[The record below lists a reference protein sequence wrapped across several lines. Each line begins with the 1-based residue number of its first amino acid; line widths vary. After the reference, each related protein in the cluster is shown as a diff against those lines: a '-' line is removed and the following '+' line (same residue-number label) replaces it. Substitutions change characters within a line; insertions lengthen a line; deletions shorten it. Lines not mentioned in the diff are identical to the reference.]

1 MSTKKLSILLA
12 VAVGVSLGF
21 FVLIGLASV
30 STQTV
35 SADVS
40 WLKVD
45 VALMDSL
52 MATNVCGVVA
62 TNTTWT
68 VANSPYVICANGVTV
83 AAGVVLTV
91 QPGVVVKFQS
101 GGSMLVINGTLI
113 AQGVSGQPVVFTS
126 LRDDAHGGD
135 TNGDGAATV
144 PARGDW
150 GRIEFSATSTGSIV
164 EQAWIGYGGYGSW
177 GFANYGMV
185 YVRTSNVIFR
195 NNTLVLAGDD
205 DGTPR
210 AAMRVYDASPTI
222 ASNEFRQNA
231 QGIVFEGLDNNR
243 PLTLT
248 ANVFI
253 SNTAWV
259 VEVHLNDNRASI
271 ALANNTAQ
279 NNGGN
284 GCYMTGSV
292 AGTPTYRNDAASSN
306 FPFFFTN
313 LTVRSGAILTLPAGT
328 IVKMDYATIQGRLMA
343 QGTRASPVIFTS
355 LRDDTAGGDTNND
368 GATTQPGRGDW
379 GNLVFDAAGQGGI
392 LDYVVVRYGGGQYT
406 RGQVEVYTSQ
416 FTLTNSWISRSGNAG
431 LYIQQATPTVHHNQ
445 FTNNWTGIAVQGS
458 ASNPDATNPKIE
470 FNGITAN
477 NIGID
482 VTSAKP
488 IVRNNAFYA
497 QLNHAMAASNLPSPH
512 RVDVRENWWGDPGG
526 PTYDWPPTYVR
537 RGSGDYLYYGYP
549 IDFVPWLETPPP
561 GTMNAVDVTMKLAA
575 SGSAAPGG
583 TATYSIYYG
592 NYRDSSLCAAW
603 YCAVQQQQQSDQ
615 TVRDAILEV
624 VLPVEAEFMDA
635 SPGAIY
641 WPERHVVFWKLGD
654 LPYGASGSLFVS
666 VRFFWG
672 LPEGQ
677 RYGVMARFSGS
688 NLANGAF
695 NVAPYLAYQPKTVT
709 AMNSLSRA
717 AFDAR
722 RAQQAELD
730 TLYQQ
735 AVADGYGY
743 GGTFRYQVANADP
756 FSMTVLIKSDR
767 SGLRMLRDAG
777 DEILVFEL
785 HRDGYRIFDTQG
797 GARFDIQTGARS
809 LWGAWDTEAGDVAAF
824 MTPSGCTY
832 LGCTRNCQIEN
843 LANCTVGYISGAASK
858 ILGAF
863 QCLEGMSLTD
873 CTITVVDAAANLKPG
888 VGCVVGAAKCLNDC
902 RDPGSH
908 CCTEPKWERS
918 VWSYL
923 GAGDVCAQTP
933 CNTTVGIWGLA
944 ATRHMCS
951 QGEKCVAGTGS
962 QGGCKPCGSA
972 VGGAVSEAESPCAA
986 VAGAANVECDSTR
999 ISVAK
1004 DPNAKVGPVGDLLPG
1019 QLVTY
1024 TITYE
1029 NEGAGVAYNVYVEDT
1044 LSEHFDLATVQPIG
1058 AIAPT
1063 VISETRKLYWLIG
1076 ELQPKGA
1083 VGSTGAITFTV
1094 RLKAGLPAGT
1104 EIVNQAIVH
1113 FPTVPETTPTNPV
1126 VNVIRPV
1133 SAMPL
1138 EVTTEAGQGV
1148 NLTLRGVDVSGA
1160 ALSYSIVATP
1170 TRGTISGVAPAL
1182 RYTPMA
1188 GFVGVDSLFYKASSA
1203 NGESTPALVTIY
1215 VNPSS
1220 SDVTP
1225 PQVKWTSPASR
1236 EFVSTTLGVAIFTD
1250 ASGDVYPPVITLEFS
1265 EPVEATTVN
1274 TTTLTVAG
1282 ENGHLLSVTV
1292 QYQGVANQAVIH
1304 LRQPLS
1310 PQKYT
1315 VTVSGVRDLKGN
1327 AMTTPYRW
1335 DFYTTPPGMNIY
1347 LPLVLRR

>member
-1 MSTKKLSILLA
+1 MSISKLSIVL
-12 VAVGVSLGF
+12 VVGISLSIF
-21 FVLIGLASV
+21 ALIGFSV
-30 STQTV
+30 ISDQTV
-35 SADVS
+35 SADDS
-40 WLKVD
+40 WLEVD
-45 VALMDSL
+45 AAQIDSP
-52 MATNVCGVVA
+52 MVTNVCGVIA
-62 TNTTWT
+62 ANATWT
-68 VANSPYVICANGVTV
+68 VANGPYVICADGVTV
-83 AAGVVLTV
+83 AAGVVLTL
-91 QPGVVVKFQS
+91 QPGVVVKFQA
-101 GGSMLVINGTLI
+101 GTSMLVINGTLI

-135 TNGDGAATV
+135 TNGDGAATA

-150 GRIEFSATSTGSIV
+150 GKIEFSATSTGSIV
-164 EQAWIGYGGYGSW
+164 EHAWIGYGGYGSW
-177 GFANYGMV
+177 TFANYGMV
-185 YVRTSNVIFR
+185 YVRTSNLILR
-195 NNTLVLAGDD
+195 NNTLVLSGAN

-222 ASNEFRQNA
+222 AGNEFRQNA
-231 QGIVFEGLDNNR
+231 QGIVFEGIDNSR

-253 SNTAWV
+253 SNTAWA
-259 VEVHLNDNRASI
+259 VEIHLNDHRAGV
-271 ALANNTAQ
+271 ALENNTAQ

-284 GCYMTGSV
+284 GCYITGSV
-292 AGTPTYRNDAASSN
+292 AGAPTYRTDAASSN

-313 LTVRSGAILTLPAGT
+313 LTVRSGAVLTLPAGT
-328 IVKMDYATIQGRLMA
+328 IVKMGDAVIQGRLLA
-343 QGTRASPVIFTS
+343 QGTRASPVIITS
-355 LRDDTAGGDTNND
+355 LRDDTVAGDTNND

-379 GNLVFDAAGQGGI
+379 GNLVFDAASQGGM

-416 FTLTNSWISRSGNAG
+416 FTLTNSWISHSGGPG
-431 LYIQQATPTVHHNQ
+431 LYIQQATPTIHHNQ
-445 FTNNWTGIAVQGS
+445 FANNSVGVAVEGS
-458 ASNPDATNPKIE
+458 VDNPNATNPTLE

-477 NIGID
+477 NVGIEAN
-482 VTSAKP
+482 SAKP

-497 QLNHAMAASNLPSPH
+497 QQQYAMAAWNLPSPH
-512 RVDVRENWWGDPGG
+512 RVDARENWWGDPGG

-537 RGSGDYLYYGYP
+537 LGSGDYLYYGHP
-549 IDFVPWLETPPP
+549 IDFMPWLETPPP
-561 GTMNAVDVTMKLAA
+561 GTMNAVDVTLSLAA

-583 TATYSIYYG
+583 TATYNLYYG
-592 NYRDSSLCAAW
+592 NYRDSSLCVTPP
-603 YCAVQQQQQSDQ
+603 CAIHQQSDE

-624 VLPVEAEFMDA
+624 VLPVEAEFLDA
-635 SPGAIY
+635 SARAIY

-654 LPYGASGSLFVS
+654 LPYGAHDRLFVS

-677 RYGVMARFSGS
+677 RYAVMARFSGS
-688 NLANGAF
+688 NLSNGAF

-709 AMNSLSRA
+709 AINSLSRA

-722 RAQQAELD
+722 RAQQAELN
-730 TLYQQ
+730 TLYEQ

-743 GGTFRYQVANADP
+743 GGTFHYQVTNADS
-756 FSMTVLIKSDR
+756 FSMTVMIKSDR

-785 HRDGYRIFDTQG
+785 HRDRYRIFDTQG
-797 GARFDIQTGARS
+797 GAQFDIQTDARS
-809 LWGAWDTEAGDVAAF
+809 LWGAWDVEGGDAA
-824 MTPSGCTY
+824 PQSYSG
-832 LGCTRNCQIEN
+832 GCNYFNCSRNCEIEN
-843 LANCTVGYISGAASK
+843 LANCTIGYISSAAST

-863 QCLEGMSLTD
+863 QCLEGMDLEG
-873 CTITVVDAAANLKPG
+873 CGLTVVDAAGHLEPG
-888 VGCVVGAAKCLNDC
+888 VGCVVGAAKCRKDCLN
-902 RDPGSH
+902 PSTH

-944 ATRHMCS
+944 ATRHLCAF
-951 QGEKCVAGTGS
+951 GEKCVAGSGS

-972 VGGAVSEAESPCAA
+972 AEVAVSEAESPCAA
-986 VAGAANVECDSTR
+986 VAGAANSECDSTR

-1004 DPNAKVGPVGDLLPG
+1004 DPNAKYAPAGDLLPG
-1019 QLVTY
+1019 QMVTY

-1029 NEGAGVAYNVYVEDT
+1029 NEGAGVAYSVYVEDT

-1063 VISETRKLYWLIG
+1063 VIPETRKLYWLIG

-1094 RLKAGLPAGT
+1094 RLKAGLSAGT

-1133 SAMPL
+1133 SATPL
-1138 EVTTEAGQGV
+1138 EISTEAGQSV
-1148 NLTLRGVDVSGA
+1148 NLALRGVDVSGA
-1160 ALSYSIVATP
+1160 ALSYSIVTTP
-1170 TRGTISGVAPAL
+1170 TRGALSGAAPAL
-1182 RYTPMA
+1182 RYTPMT
-1188 GFVGVDSLFYKASSA
+1188 GFIGVDSLFYKASSI
-1203 NGESTPALVTIY
+1203 NGESTPALVTIR
-1215 VNPSS
+1215 VNPAS

-1250 ASGDVYPPVITLEFS
+1250 ASGAVYPPVITLEFN
-1265 EPVEATTVN
+1265 EPVDAATVN
-1274 TTTLTVAG
+1274 TTTVTVAS
-1282 ENGHLLSVTV
+1282 ENGNPLPVTV
-1292 QYQGVANQAVIH
+1292 QYQGVANQAVVH

-1315 VTVSGVRDLKGN
+1315 ITVSGVRDLKGN

-1335 DFYTTPPGMNIY
+1335 DFYTTPPSPGMNIY
-1347 LPLVLRR
+1347 LPAVQKN